1 MAERILVVRNRFIGD
16 TVLAIPFLRNLR
28 RRFPAA
34 TIDVL
39 VERGA
44 GEALTDCP
52 YKDALLTWHRPRRI
66 CGIIPGSLLNIF
78 GYAVWLRSRRY
89 DRAYILKR
97 SLSSVLLAWLA
108 GIGHRVGFA
117 SRIRTPLLT
126 RQVPL
131 QKSRHEAELFL
142 DLLRGDGIDVDDG
155 HNENWVWPAA
165 AAKVATLLAAVPG
178 NRPRAFIAPQA
189 TDGQR
194 LWPLERMAAVITWL
208 VNERGYEVFVCGGP
222 KDRAVHAAILASLG
236 AETAARVH
244 DFSRELSLRETTAL
258 LSRMDLCLGVDTGLP
273 HIAASFG
280 VPVITLCGPTDPR
293 QWHPWKT
300 RSTVVKSASS
310 SMAEI
315 TVEQVRAA
323 VAELLD
329 SIAISAPAAGRPRR
343 EMRTIDLRQG
353 RHRYDVYTSTGT
365 TAVAAAEPATKPL
378 AHAH

>member
-222 KDRAVHAAILASLG
+222 KDRAAIA
-236 AETAARVH
+236 
-244 DFSRELSLRETTAL
+244 TT
-258 LSRMDLCLGVDTGLP
+258 
-273 HIAASFG
+273 
-280 VPVITLCGPTDPR
+280 
-293 QWHPWKT
+293 
-300 RSTVVKSASS
+300 ST
-310 SMAEI
+310 
-315 TVEQVRAA
+315 
-323 VAELLD
+323 
-329 SIAISAPAAGRPRR
+329 PRR
-343 EMRTIDLRQG
+343 ERPRWPPPSLR
-353 RHRYDVYTSTGT
+353 RSRWPTPTES
-365 TAVAAAEPATKPL
+365 
-378 AHAH
+378 